1 MAAAFYQNLFLA
13 QENTDPALVTR
24 AVPRKVTDEMNSAL
38 TTAYSQE
45 EVKKALFMM
54 HPDKSPGPDG
64 FTAGFYQRHWEL
76 IGNDISTAVLAFL
89 NGGEMTDV
97 VNSTILVLILK
108 VRNPQDFT

>member
-1 MAAAFYQNLFLA
+1 
-13 QENTDPALVTR
+13 
-24 AVPRKVTDEMNSAL
+24 MNSAL

-64 FTAGFYQRHWEL
+64 FTAAFYQRHWEL

-89 NGGEMTDV
+89 NGGDMTDV
-97 VNSTILVLILK
+97 VSSTILVLIPK
-108 VRNPQDFT
+108 VRNPQDFTRFKPISLCNVLYKICSKVIANRLRLILDEII

>member
-13 QENTDPALVTR
+13 QENTDPTLVTR

-54 HPDKSPGPDG
+54 HLISPQDQTVSLLV
-64 FTAGFYQRHWEL
+64 FTND
-76 IGNDISTAVLAFL
+76 IGN
-89 NGGEMTDV
+89 
-97 VNSTILVLILK
+97 
-108 VRNPQDFT
+108 